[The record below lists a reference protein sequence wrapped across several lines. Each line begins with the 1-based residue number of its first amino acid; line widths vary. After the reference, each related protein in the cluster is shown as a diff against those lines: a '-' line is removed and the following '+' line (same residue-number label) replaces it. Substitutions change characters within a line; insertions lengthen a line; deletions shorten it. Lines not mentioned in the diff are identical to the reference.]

1 MNTKVAVRRA
11 AEDDAANL
19 HALRLTIFGET
30 EFMLWEPGEFRD
42 TVEDEGRRIAR
53 LNSQPNSACLVAA
66 EGATLVGFLN
76 AMGGQ
81 VNRLRHST
89 ILALG
94 VLRAS
99 WGQGIA
105 TSLLRSAMA
114 WSREAGL
121 RRVELTVH
129 TTNVRAVN
137 LYLRS
142 GFQVEGVRRSSLLVS
157 GKYVDEYLMSVVN
170 EV

>member
-1 MNTKVAVRRA
+1 
-11 AEDDAANL
+11 
-19 HALRLTIFGET
+19 
-30 EFMLWEPGEFRD
+30 
-42 TVEDEGRRIAR
+42 
-53 LNSQPNSACLVAA
+53 
-66 EGATLVGFLN
+66 
-76 AMGGQ
+76 
-81 VNRLRHST
+81 
-89 ILALG
+89 
-94 VLRAS
+94 
-99 WGQGIA
+99 
-105 TSLLRSAMA
+105 MA